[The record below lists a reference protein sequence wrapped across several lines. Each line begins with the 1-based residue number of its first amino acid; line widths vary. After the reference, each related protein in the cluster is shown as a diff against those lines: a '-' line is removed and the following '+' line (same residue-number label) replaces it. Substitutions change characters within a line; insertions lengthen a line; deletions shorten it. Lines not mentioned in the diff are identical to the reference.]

1 MRRNTLER
9 TELSAPSGFT
19 LGTRHGAIDMVRRTA
34 VMGVINV
41 TPDSFSD
48 GGKFFD
54 AETAAAHGERLAAEG
69 ADLLD
74 VGGESTRPGAQ
85 AVTAAEE
92 IRRVLPVI
100 ERLRAKSSIPISI
113 DSVKSE
119 VARAALD
126 AGADIVNDVSAFRA
140 DPAMAA
146 LVARERVPI
155 VLMHMQG
162 TPQTMQQ
169 NPTYENVVE
178 EVAEFLRLKAE
189 EATQAGIAAD
199 RIIID
204 PGIGFGKNLDHNLAL
219 LRGLPAF
226 AALGLPLL
234 VGSSRKAFIG
244 RILDLGP
251 DERLEGSIAAAVAA
265 ALAGANMVRVHD
277 VKEAVRALRVAD
289 AVRFGAPE
297 SGVARRA

>member
-1 MRRNTLER
+1 
-9 TELSAPSGFT
+9 
-19 LGTRHGAIDMVRRTA
+19 
-34 VMGVINV
+34 
-41 TPDSFSD
+41 
-48 GGKFFD
+48 
-54 AETAAAHGERLAAEG
+54 
-69 ADLLD
+69 
-74 VGGESTRPGAQ
+74 VGGESTRPGAKP
-85 AVTAAEE
+85 VTAAEE
-92 IRRVLPVI
+92 IGRVLPVI

-113 DSVKSE
+113 DTVKSE

-140 DPAMAA
+140 DAAMAA
-146 LVARERVPI
+146 LVARERVPVI
-155 VLMHMQG
+155 LMHMQG

-169 NPTYENVVE
+169 NPTYENVVH

-189 EATQAGIAAD
+189 EGAQAGIAAD
-199 RIIID
+199 RIVID
-204 PGIGFGKNLDHNLAL
+204 PGIGFGKNLEHNLAL
-219 LRGLPAF
+219 LRGLSAL

-251 DERLEGSIAAAVAA
+251 EERLEGSIAAAVAA

-289 AVRFGAPE
+289 AVRFGAPQGRE
-297 SGVARRA
+297 TRHA